1 MTGERHDDSD
11 YDDTDYERR
20 TLANL
25 TATIALLIV
34 AIAIVWTLQQIERES
49 VLEGCVVSGRIDC
62 LDRVVAGSGQ
72 ALPPRR

>member
-1 MTGERHDDSD
+1 MTGERHDDTD
-11 YDDTDYERR
+11 YDQR

-25 TATIALLIV
+25 TATIALLLV

-62 LDRVVAGSGQ
+62 LDRIGAASG
-72 ALPPRR
+72 AASAPRR